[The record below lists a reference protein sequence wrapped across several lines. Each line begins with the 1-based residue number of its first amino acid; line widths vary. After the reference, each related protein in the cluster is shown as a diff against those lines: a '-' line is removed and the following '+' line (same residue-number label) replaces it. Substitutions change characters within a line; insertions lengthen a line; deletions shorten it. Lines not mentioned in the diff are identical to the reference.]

1 VTKTTTVTAPDL
13 GVFTARLL
21 DEIVLRTEKMITRSR
36 QSEMLREWTAAL
48 GYHFPL
54 TRLLAPRNPVVLMYH
69 GIPRQSEGSA
79 VNADSFERHIC
90 FLKKNFALVS
100 VDDLG
105 GRERIGSRVRVM
117 LTFDDGFRKHAEV
130 AAPILRRHSVPA
142 CFFISSRHAYPRKY
156 LWFTYLRMLEK
167 HFKGNGFMFDGEF
180 MDMSVPRQRLT
191 IDRLTTLLVRLRPHP
206 ERMYQVIEEDLPRPE
221 DFVSSSDLIDRYAG
235 MTAEQIEEL
244 STNPLFSIGVH
255 TLDHPFLTK
264 CDRAEANRQIVE
276 NKTWLEN
283 VIRRPCGAIAYP
295 LADYDSE
302 ILKLCRSVGFCRGY
316 SVNRSIDYDP
326 ELERPRLGIYYPS
339 LNALG
344 FKVRWGNLL
353 REFGQYMNLRSL
365 FTVLRGDLKQ
375 GLRDLPQT
383 GHR

>member
-1 VTKTTTVTAPDL
+1 
-13 GVFTARLL
+13 
-21 DEIVLRTEKMITRSR
+21 MITRSC
-36 QSEMLREWTAAL
+36 QSEMLREWTEAL
-48 GYHFPL
+48 GSHFPF
-54 TRLLAPRNPVVLMYH
+54 TRLLAPLNPVVLMYH

-79 VNADSFERHIC
+79 VDADSFERHIC
-90 FLKKNFALVS
+90 FLKRNFVLVS

-105 GRERIGSRVRVM
+105 ARRRIGGRVRVM
-117 LTFDDGFRKHAEV
+117 LTFDDGFRNNAEV
-130 AAPILRRHSVPA
+130 AAPILRRHNVPA

-191 IDRLTTLLVRLRPHP
+191 IDRLTTLLVGLRPHP
-206 ERMYQVIEEDLPRPE
+206 ERMYQVIEEELPRPE
-221 DFVSSSDLIDRYAG
+221 DFVSSSDLTDHYAG

-264 CDRAEANRQIVE
+264 CDWAEASRQIVG

-283 VIRRPCGAIAYP
+283 VIRRPCDAIAYP
-295 LADYDSE
+295 LADYDAE
-302 ILKLCRSVGFCRGY
+302 IVKLCRSVGFCRGY
-316 SVNRSIDYDP
+316 SVNRNIHCDL
-326 ELERPRLGIYYPS
+326 ELERPRVGIYHPS
-339 LNALG
+339 LNELG

-353 REFGQYMNLRSL
+353 RVFVEYRNLRSL
-365 FTVLRGDLKQ
+365 FTVLRGGLKQ
-375 GLRDLPQT
+375 GLRYLPQT
-383 GHR
+383 VHR